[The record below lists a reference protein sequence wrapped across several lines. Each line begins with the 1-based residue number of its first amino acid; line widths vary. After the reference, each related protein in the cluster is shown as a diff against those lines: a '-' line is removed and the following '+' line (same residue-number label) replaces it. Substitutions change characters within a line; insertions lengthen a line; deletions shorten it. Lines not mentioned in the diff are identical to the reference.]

1 MTGVEVQ
8 QLVDLLETEG
18 IRLARASQKAGL
30 DAVVPSC
37 PGWTVRD
44 LVTHMGG
51 VHRWAAAIVGGGLPE
66 SDETTSDLVGA
77 GPDNAVLLDW
87 YRDGHR
93 ALVETLRAAP
103 KDLACYTFLP
113 APTPLAF
120 WARRQ
125 AHETT
130 IHRADA
136 DAACGPITPCDRSFA
151 LDGIHE
157 ILLGFAPRRKAAT
170 SPASLHLEVTDSDL
184 DWLVILGPSGVV
196 ATAGR
201 PPESNPDVVVSGSAS
216 DIYLWLWHRPAT
228 VSITGDF
235 VAAEQWQQIKVRWS

>member
-1 MTGVEVQ
+1 MSAGVFSLNRGSAASFFMPRSQADRDPAKRRPQKSVDGQTLFTTTDCTTMTGVEIH
-8 QLVDLLETEG
+8 QLIDVLQTEG
-18 IRLARASQKAGL
+18 IRLAHASQQTGL
-30 DAVVPSC
+30 DAAVPSC
-37 PGWTVRD
+37 PGWAVRD

-87 YRDGHR
+87 YREGHR

-151 LDGIHE
+151 
-157 ILLGFAPRRKAAT
+157 
-170 SPASLHLEVTDSDL
+170 V
-184 DWLVILGPSGVV
+184 
-196 ATAGR
+196 
-201 PPESNPDVVVSGSAS
+201 
-216 DIYLWLWHRPAT
+216 
-228 VSITGDF
+228 
-235 VAAEQWQQIKVRWS
+235 